1 MNKIICFDNW
11 TAGAHHFERLVLP
24 FEKYGY
30 SLILIHV
37 GSWDHDK
44 EREKEELI
52 GKLLVRD
59 ISYYNGKSL
68 NRVLEEENPVAVL
81 FLDTNSFPHMAF
93 NRYASKL
100 NIPTC
105 LIYHGLVTVQAVGA
119 GRLSPHKRN
128 VMNALQIFRKRIFAN
143 LFIKVPIY
151 IKSLIITSAPFGY
164 WKSLVF
170 GLLMKA
176 LNNDVSMGA
185 SITTSIGAVYTS
197 SDIDHMNIKFQ
208 IPKDKIYVVGNP
220 DLISF
225 GLTSKQFLSNISNN
239 NKVIIYI
246 DTAYLP
252 TGVVYKN
259 EKNFLNHLKYTRDK
273 LMLIGYSFVVK
284 LHPAHFRTNIP
295 MKLQDMKIKICKDD
309 FVGNLNES
317 CAVITE
323 PSTAALI
330 PALMGMPLLLANYKT
345 LEGQEYGE
353 VLKNYPRSIY
363 LNNISEIKQLLNYE
377 SKHLDL
383 NSLNKWISF
392 NSGPTP
398 AEDMPKRVVKAVDE
412 MLNSI

>member
-11 TAGAHHFERLVLP
+11 TAGAHHFERLVLE

-37 GSWDHDK
+37 GSWAHDK
-44 EREKEELI
+44 EREKEEFI

-68 NRVLEEENPVAVL
+68 NKVLKEENPVAVL

-105 LIYHGLVTVQAVGA
+105 LIYHGLVTVQAVGL
-119 GRLSPHKRN
+119 GSQSPHKRN
-128 VMNALQIFRKRIFAN
+128 VTNTLQILRKRIFAN

-151 IKSLIITSAPFGY
+151 IKSLIITAAPFSY
-164 WKSLVF
+164 WKSLMF

-185 SITTSIGAVYTS
+185 SITTKIGAVYTS
-197 SDIDHMNIKFQ
+197 SDISHMNTKFK

-239 NKVIIYI
+239 NKVIMYI
-246 DTAYLP
+246 DTAYLQA
-252 TGVVYKN
+252 GVVYKN
-259 EKNFLNHLKYTRDK
+259 EKDFLNHLNYTRNQ
-273 LMLIGYSFVVK
+273 LMLIGYSFVLK
-284 LHPAHFRTNIP
+284 LHPAHYMTDIP
-295 MKLQDMKIKICKDD
+295 KRLQEMKIKICKDD
-309 FVGNLNES
+309 FVDNLNKCCS
-317 CAVITE
+317 VITE
-323 PSTAALI
+323 PSSAAMI

-345 LEGQEYGE
+345 LEGQEYGK
-353 VLKNYPRSIY
+353 VLKKYPRSIY

-377 SKHLDL
+377 SKYLDL
-383 NSLNKWISF
+383 NSLNKWISL
-392 NSGPTP
+392 NSGPMP

-412 MLNSI
+412 MLN